1 MATDSEEKAMKKI
14 NWLRFMLLF
23 IVLVVVIW
31 IGKNKI
37 TEWKMENGKEI
48 QAAKDENEKKEEIKR
63 RIIKIASEYN
73 AIINWDDSLDRRK
86 YSFEVY
92 KAMKPNDIR
101 PILIIA
107 SLRDIIKRDDK
118 YFILFNHRNMIIC
131 MFSLEC
137 SHSQVSQLLEQKPN
151 RYGRYAVIAHI
162 KSVQKQEYF
171 TQDGELIEINER
183 FFANGQCVGLVYLQD
198 GF

>member
-1 MATDSEEKAMKKI
+1 MKKI

-37 TEWKMENGKEI
+37 TEWKMEKGKEI
-48 QAAKDENEKKEEIKR
+48 QAAKDEKEKEEEKK
-63 RIIKIASEYN
+63 RIISKIASEYN
-73 AIINWDDSLDRRK
+73 AMINWGDLLNKRNV
-86 YSFEVY
+86 YSIEVY
-92 KAMKPNDIR
+92 KAMKPEDMR
-101 PILIIA
+101 PILLIA
-107 SLRDIIKRDDK
+107 SLKDIIKRDDK
-118 YFILFNHRNMIIC
+118 YFTEFNHRNKINCI
-131 MFSLEC
+131 FSLEC
-137 SHSQVSQLLEQKPN
+137 SHSQVSQLLEHKTG
-151 RYGRYAVIAHI
+151 RYDKYAVIAHI

-171 TQDGELIEINER
+171 IASENDSEYGGESIVIRER